1 MEQFTS
7 FSGRKRQLA
16 GNIVRKADF
25 DEIPTISLKAPEE
38 QIIEQLRDACTRV
51 GFFYIKDHDV
61 PQAIIDQIFATVKTF
76 FDQPIDTKSEIHYKK
91 SSILRGYEPMAEV
104 RTDET
109 KKADLNE
116 AFNCGYEAD
125 LDPMRDNES
134 RQEPK
139 DVANDT
145 PMQGPNAWPSMAG
158 FKDSVAAYYG
168 EVLTLARRMVR
179 LFAKVLELPVDHF
192 DASVSR
198 PGAMLRLLKYPA
210 QDPSQ
215 PDALGIGAHT
225 DIEAFTILCQ
235 GSQPALQILN
245 TKGQWIQAPPVPG
258 TFVVNIGDMLS
269 RWSNDVF
276 ISTVHRVHASCE
288 RYSIPFFFGPSY
300 DTVLHPLPT
309 WVGETGEAAYEPIV
323 AGDYVW
329 QRLARSRLSKE
340 EAESQ
345 SFVQAPAAA

>member
-1 MEQFTS
+1 MPQ
-7 FSGRKRQLA
+7 
-16 GNIVRKADF
+16 
-25 DEIPTISLKAPEE
+25 PT
-38 QIIEQLRDACTRV
+38 
-51 GFFYIKDHDV
+51 
-61 PQAIIDQIFATVKTF
+61 IDQIFATAKDF
-76 FDQPIDTKSEIHYKK
+76 FDQPFDTKTEIHYKK
-91 SSILRGYEPMAEV
+91 SSILRGYEPTAEV

-125 LDPMRDNES
+125 LDPLRDNEPY
-134 RQEPK
+134 QESK
-139 DVANDT
+139 GTVHAMVKSFQLAKHQTDTAGDT
-145 PMQGPNAWPSMAG
+145 PMQGPNAWPSMPG
-158 FKDSVAAYYG
+158 FKDSIGAYYG

-179 LFAKVLELPVDHF
+179 LFAKVLELPSDYF
-192 DASVSR
+192 DACVSR
-198 PGAMLRLLKYPA
+198 PGAMLRLLKYPP

-245 TKGQWIQAPPVPG
+245 AEGQWIQAPPIPG

-309 WVGETGEAAYEPIV
+309 CIGETGKAAYEPIV

-340 EAESQ
+340 EVESK